1 MDFSNSICAR
11 KFCNKGSAKLP
22 LINFTTVSLATVTL
36 SRTWYC
42 VHFKDLVQLFLKTDE
57 KTLKNTGHVVLPLFL
72 FFHQSLSS
80 WVIWTFCFFPTGNSI
95 RARHELLEG
104 AIGTFQ
110 EEDDAYSMVTTLS
123 WILPTAVILSAMLDA
138 LLVWIYMKLAHPWK
152 DILFGQEEE
161 IL

>member
-1 MDFSNSICAR
+1 MI
-11 KFCNKGSAKLP
+11 L
-22 LINFTTVSLATVTL
+22 
-36 SRTWYC
+36 
-42 VHFKDLVQLFLKTDE
+42 
-57 KTLKNTGHVVLPLFL
+57 
-72 FFHQSLSS
+72 
-80 WVIWTFCFFPTGNSI
+80 TFCFFQTGNSI

-152 DILFGQEEE
+152 DILFGQEEDE
-161 IL
+161 KMKKKYYKSYTSVRQQVPDDFM

>member
-1 MDFSNSICAR
+1 M
-11 KFCNKGSAKLP
+11 G
-22 LINFTTVSLATVTL
+22 
-36 SRTWYC
+36 
-42 VHFKDLVQLFLKTDE
+42 DLNL
-57 KTLKNTGHVVLPLFL
+57 L
-72 FFHQSLSS
+72 FF
-80 WVIWTFCFFPTGNSI
+80 PKTGNSI
-95 RARHELLEG
+95 RARHELLAG